1 MEYSWV
7 DLKQALEQ
15 LKLDPHYACM
25 MEDVTGLDDEDWG
38 FDGTPNETA
47 VQEPNQPPGPAV
59 QATPAIR
66 PIYYCWEN
74 GRLQPQEDR
83 GRQQALRCNS
93 IEPDGFREAYRL
105 IKFFIRHPLDP
116 TGSCSPTLKVWADT
130 TMGEIFDWY
139 LSETYE
145 GVLPDGGPQ
154 SRKDY
159 CLMEIDLANRTTG
172 KRYFYWDVKFSGLR
186 IEDTEWWDD
195 KANGLRRITV
205 ASNDRMVGNYQPCE
219 SQRMFGQSH

>member
-1 MEYSWV
+1 MEHSWI

-25 MEDVTGLDDEDWG
+25 MEVPALDDQAWG
-38 FDGTPNETA
+38 LNNASNEAT
-47 VQEPNQPPGPAV
+47 VRQLGREPNQAV
-59 QATPAIR
+59 VAAVR

-83 GRQQALRCNS
+83 ERQEALRYNF
-93 IEPDGFREAYRL
+93 INPFGPREAYKL

-116 TGSCSPTLKVWADT
+116 TGSCSPSLKVWADT

-145 GVLPDGGPQ
+145 GVLSDGGPQ
-154 SRKDY
+154 MRKDY

-172 KRYFYWDVKFSGLR
+172 KRYFYWEVRFSGLR
-186 IEDTEWWDD
+186 IRDTEWWENRTND
-195 KANGLRRITV
+195 LRRITV
-205 ASNDRMVGNYQPCE
+205 ASNDRMVGNYQPRE
-219 SQRMFGQSH
+219 PQRIFCQGH